1 MAKKLLKDITP
12 ILNGMRINE
21 TGLGSNYYT
30 PNTNPISRFND
41 SRVEVEI
48 FPDAWNSTNAQVS
61 CDLLDYST
69 GVRKFST
76 EQEAILFA
84 TNAYNDVISKLNTL
98 KENVIIRLLAL

>member
-1 MAKKLLKDITP
+1 MSIFKD
-12 ILNGMRINE
+12 MRIDE

-41 SRVEVEI
+41 SRVKVEI

-84 TNAYNDVISKLNTL
+84 TNAYNEVINKLNSL
-98 KENVIIRLLAL
+98 KESVIIRLLTL